1 MNPRVTYKKVPGSEQ
16 VFNPDFVEYLIALH
30 DEFSGRVTQ
39 LRLNRVKKLE
49 LVHRKGYS
57 VLSEPVTHINT
68 GNWTID
74 PIPDE
79 LRTPGIEISRPA
91 SITPMFINAI
101 NPDKDGF
108 RADGY
113 LDDDEDAGGHTL
125 KDTVL
130 ATINRRDAVLGT
142 LDFYDPDRGKN
153 YSVAPGTLPFFMH
166 RERGLHLDEFDLQI
180 DDHPVS
186 ATILG
191 TALTLFH
198 VGKAQFSKSQAVYFY
213 LPKIEDVEEAK
224 FYRDF
229 FDFTRKSLGL
239 KETDVIKA
247 IILIES
253 LPAVYQM
260 EELLYALGPY
270 AAGLNAARW
279 DLKASILEFL
289 LPDPK
294 FVWPDRFEV
303 DIKSTDFISNIFK
316 RLVAICLKRNA
327 VPIGGM
333 ATALPSRDPE
343 INKIAASAIQKD
355 KKWEADNG
363 FIRGWSAHV
372 YHMKTAAEPFKKLGQ
387 QKPNLSQSKSD
398 PTIFPIKMEVPSGAI
413 TEEGTRRNIRTII
426 EYCEGWLSGRG
437 AKGINSMEGK
447 PGKNPALMEDL
458 ATARISVAQTA
469 QRVIH
474 SVLSEDTGRNHNLQI
489 VRSIAEH
496 ELANILDIRRLDH
509 NSFSA
514 KMENRYSLA
523 LEITN
528 IWIENYTQL
537 RFNSLGSY
545 TREYWEHI

>member
-79 LRTPGIEISRPA
+79 LRTPGIEISGPA

-343 INKIAASAIQKD
+343 INKIAALAIQKD

-387 QKPNLSQSKSD
+387 QKLNLSQSKSD
-398 PTIFPIKMEVPSGAI
+398 PTIFPIKIEVPSGAI